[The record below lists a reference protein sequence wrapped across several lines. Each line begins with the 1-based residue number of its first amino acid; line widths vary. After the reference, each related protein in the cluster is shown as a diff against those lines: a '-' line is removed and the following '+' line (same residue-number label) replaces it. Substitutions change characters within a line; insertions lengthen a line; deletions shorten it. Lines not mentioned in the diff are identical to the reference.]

1 MAHTIELRNPFLGHD
16 VVRMALGLNLHD
28 RYNKQIL
35 KDAFAG
41 KIPSDIIFRRKAPLK
56 NNSIK
61 QNALEYRKKIIN
73 LYKENAEKYLT
84 WKKIKVWKKN

>member
-1 MAHTIELRNPFLGHD
+1 
-16 VVRMALGLNLHD
+16 MALGLDLHD

-35 KDAFAG
+35 KDAFIG

-73 LYKENAEKYLT
+73 LYKANAEAYLPS
-84 WKKIKVWKKN
+84 KELSKNDVHQA